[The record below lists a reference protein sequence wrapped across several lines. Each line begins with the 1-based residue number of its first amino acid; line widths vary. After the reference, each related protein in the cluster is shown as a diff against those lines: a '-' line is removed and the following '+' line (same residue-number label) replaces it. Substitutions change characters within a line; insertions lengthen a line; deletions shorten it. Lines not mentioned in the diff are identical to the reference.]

1 MSNTKQQT
9 EVKQIKKYLELPH
22 RETVISTNTI
32 QTKPFDNQKINMSNN
47 KQSSVEWYI
56 IERHNIEIQSRLGK
70 ISSTQYDEQLI
81 KIEEQAK
88 AMHKS
93 EIVWAHGIKMKG
105 VNNHKCVSG
114 EQYYNETF
122 GDNNEKL

>member
-1 MSNTKQQT
+1 
-9 EVKQIKKYLELPH
+9 
-22 RETVISTNTI
+22 
-32 QTKPFDNQKINMSNN
+32 MSNN
-47 KQSSVEWYI
+47 KQSSVDLLI
-56 IERHNIEIQSRLGK
+56 TVLGN
-70 ISSTQYDEQLI
+70 YDDELLFLFREQI
-81 KIEEQAK
+81 KQAK

-122 GDNNEKL
+122 GGNNEQQ

>member
-1 MSNTKQQT
+1 M
-9 EVKQIKKYLELPH
+9 
-22 RETVISTNTI
+22 
-32 QTKPFDNQKINMSNN
+32 DN

-88 AMHKS
+88 AMHKE
-93 EIVWAHGIKMKG
+93 EIVDAHNRGIWAEPKPFDD
-105 VNNHKCVSG
+105 G
-114 EQYYNETF
+114 EQYYKETF
-122 GDNNEKL
+122 GGNNDR

>member
-1 MSNTKQQT
+1 
-9 EVKQIKKYLELPH
+9 
-22 RETVISTNTI
+22 
-32 QTKPFDNQKINMSNN
+32 MSNN
-47 KQSSVEWYI
+47 KQSSVDILCQKLANKLGLQAITFYI
-56 IERHNIEIQSRLGK
+56 DHQEEIA
-70 ISSTQYDEQLI
+70 E
-81 KIEEQAK
+81 AK

-122 GDNNEKL
+122 GDNNEQQ

>member
-1 MSNTKQQT
+1 MQQ
-9 EVKQIKKYLELPH
+9 
-22 RETVISTNTI
+22 
-32 QTKPFDNQKINMSNN
+32 MSNN

-122 GDNNEKL
+122 GGSNDQQ